1 MGSRFQALL
10 SHQGPLKH
18 VDHAHRQ
25 CAPVP
30 TGRIT
35 RDEYGNIQS
44 WGLGDQPPGVDPNAT
59 AESRQSTSELRTNL
73 AFVRVKGRHMVALR
87 AEAANLS
94 PYTHYL
100 SDQLMQIDTQIA
112 ELTAQMGRLQAE
124 LDSRADHSGYASS

>member
-1 MGSRFQALL
+1 MGMRFQALL

-18 VDHAHRQ
+18 VNHAHRQ

-35 RDEYGNIQS
+35 TDEYGNVLS
-44 WGLGDQPPGVDPNAT
+44 WGLGDPPPGWDPNAT
-59 AESRQSTSELRTNL
+59 EESRQSTEELTTNL

-112 ELTAQMGRLQAE
+112 DLTAQMGRLQAE
-124 LDSRADHSGYASS
+124 LDNRADHSGYASS